1 LIFFVGKGQAI
12 FVRKGGGFKKSK
24 AARTGLTI
32 RNRIKSPKKEIIKRR
47 RLTKKIK
54 IKLKNVV
61 PKETYD
67 LNSLPQR
74 ENCI

>member
-1 LIFFVGKGQAI
+1 
-12 FVRKGGGFKKSK
+12 VRKGGGFKKSK

-32 RNRIKSPKKEIIKRR
+32 RNRIKSPKKGDY
-47 RLTKKIK
+47 KKAAFNEK
-54 IKLKNVV
+54 NQNQTENVV